1 MIPYLLLFVIVT
13 FLAVIG
19 RKNKPARIT
28 LFIVMTLFVGLRKDV
43 GTDYEEYTRIF
54 VFQEDY
60 LEAGFSYILLALNRY
75 GLSVSYF
82 FLTIAAISYFFMYK
96 AVENTQIFKKTS
108 VMIML
113 PLLSMSFLCNGIRQG
128 LAICVFLYAFHF
140 VQERK
145 PLKYFLCIA
154 FAFLFH
160 KSIIITLPLYFLQ
173 ERYLTKK
180 LYYVIYVLSFV
191 FCVLDLKTIMEPFTS
206 IIETNR
212 RYSNLLS
219 ADEGSGY
226 FSLGVL
232 LEMSNYVV
240 IIYLATKKEIFK
252 QQPLLYNIVLIA
264 AVLMNMRVGAPL
276 MNRVLTTFAWFCYP
290 MIPLILQ
297 RTPQKTRSII
307 TTFFIITYTL
317 STIKYIF
324 FDDKSILYPYHD
336 ALGIF

>member
-1 MIPYLLLFVIVT
+1 MIPYILLFVIVT
-13 FLAVIG
+13 FLAIKG
-19 RKNKPARIT
+19 RRNKAARIT

-43 GTDYEEYTRIF
+43 GTDYEEYSRLF

-82 FLTIAAISYFFMYK
+82 FFTIAAISYLFMFM
-96 AVENTQIFKKTS
+96 AVEKTPIFRKTS
-108 VMIML
+108 VLITL

-128 LAICVFLYAFHF
+128 VAICVFLYAYHF
-140 VQERK
+140 ILERK
-145 PLKYFLCIA
+145 PVQYLLCIA

-173 ERYLTKK
+173 ERHLSQK
-180 LYYVIYVLSFV
+180 LYYLIYGASFI
-191 FCVLDLKTIMEPFTS
+191 FCVLDLNTIMEPFTS

-232 LEMSNYVV
+232 LEMSNYVL
-240 IIYLATKKEIFK
+240 IIYLATKRELFK
-252 QQPLLYNIVLIA
+252 QQPLLYNLVLIA

-290 MIPLILQ
+290 MIPLILKN
-297 RTPQKTRSII
+297 TPKKTRSLVAL
-307 TTFFIITYTL
+307 FFILTYTL
-317 STIKYIF
+317 STVKYIF
-324 FDDKSILYPYHD
+324 FDDKSMLYPYHD